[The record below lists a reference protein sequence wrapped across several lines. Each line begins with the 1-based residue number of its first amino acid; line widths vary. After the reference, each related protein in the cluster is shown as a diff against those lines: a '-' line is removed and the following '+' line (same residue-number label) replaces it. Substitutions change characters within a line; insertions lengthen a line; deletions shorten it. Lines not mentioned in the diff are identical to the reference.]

1 MNNGDSGL
9 FDGTAGKVI
18 SELKDKLRE
27 TEDKAKY
34 WQDKYDTVLHRQI
47 ELEKQLEELGK
58 EACALKTQLD
68 EEIRMN
74 KIPYGFIEQA
84 AHDIALEVLKRKWK
98 SKEFSVDNDVSS
110 MDCYIASFK
119 YAVKQLSE
127 KLV

>member
-58 EACALKTQLD
+58 EACALKTQL
-68 EEIRMN
+68 
-74 KIPYGFIEQA
+74 
-84 AHDIALEVLKRKWK
+84 
-98 SKEFSVDNDVSS
+98 
-110 MDCYIASFK
+110 
-119 YAVKQLSE
+119 SE